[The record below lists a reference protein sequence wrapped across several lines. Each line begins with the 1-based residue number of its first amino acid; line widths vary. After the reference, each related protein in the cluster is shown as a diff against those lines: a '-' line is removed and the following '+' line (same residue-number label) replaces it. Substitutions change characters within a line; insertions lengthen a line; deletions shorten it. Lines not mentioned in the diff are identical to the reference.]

1 MEKQLRL
8 KYRWIKQRRKEV
20 FQFLSEEYGIDSNT
34 ISKADIES
42 DLGITGDDA
51 AELIEKFENR
61 FYCDIRNLDFSEYF
75 YSEADVMGFNN
86 FIPLNIL
93 LKLILLP
100 VAIVLLPFSVTK
112 FKEIIF
118 YNPLQTE
125 DTKKKKL
132 TVGDLITCSFTKKFT
147 LRSEV
152 LIKLV

>member
-1 MEKQLRL
+1 LN
-8 KYRWIKQRRKEV
+8 
-20 FQFLSEEYGIDSNT
+20 EEYWTDDNT
-34 ISKADIES
+34 NSKTDIES

-61 FYCDIRNLDFSEYF
+61 FYCDMRNLDFSEFF
-75 YSEADVMGFNN
+75 YSEADVTGFNN
-86 FIPLNIL
+86 FTPLNIL

-100 VAIVLLPFSVTK
+100 VAIVLLPFSVTM

-118 YNPLQTE
+118 YNPVQTE
-125 DTKKKKL
+125 EIKKKKL

-152 LIKLV
+152 VIKLV